1 MKTYTV
7 GEFKSDFSAILSLI
21 RQGNSVGLAF
31 GKRQE
36 RLAVLVPYK
45 HYKQANKIKPG
56 ILKGKAT
63 FKTSSDFKISDEEFL
78 QA

>member
-7 GEFKSDFSAILSLI
+7 GEFKSDFSSILGLI
-21 RQGNSVGLAF
+21 RQGESVSLEF

-45 HYKQANKIKPG
+45 QYKQANKIKLG

-63 FKTSSDFKISDEEFL
+63 FKTSPDFKISDEEFL